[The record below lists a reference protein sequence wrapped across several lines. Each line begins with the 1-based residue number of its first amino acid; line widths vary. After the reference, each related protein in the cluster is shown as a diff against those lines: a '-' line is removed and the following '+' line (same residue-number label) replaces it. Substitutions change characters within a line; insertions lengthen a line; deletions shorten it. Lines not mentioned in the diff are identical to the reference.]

1 MNKLLD
7 SYYKMLYFCKG
18 KPTTLSQ
25 LSNWELEGILRLI
38 NKYPQGLLNG
48 YDKEHYV
55 LAVKYILKERLH
67 SKDYKRNIT
76 ETRLANKALTNA
88 EILSNE
94 LLNMMINT
102 EKQYDKYFKIKT
114 I

>member
-25 LSNWELEGILRLI
+25 LSNWELEGILKLI

-67 SKDYKRNIT
+67 CKDYKRNII
-76 ETRLANKALTNA
+76 ETRLANKAL
-88 EILSNE
+88 ESSNQ
-94 LLNMMINT
+94 LTDLIFKCMIDM
-102 EKQYDKYFKIKT
+102 DKRYKKKLTLI
-114 I
+114 